1 MSDRLITQATSRLT
15 KVNVVTLLTREEA
28 WSTLDL
34 DTRRELYSMLPV
46 TNDSDFDPD
55 VHPLKTSF
63 AKYIRHFIYE
73 WEQDLAAG
81 RNTAKW
87 QKQAKQATGE
97 RISGAYDDWKE
108 KEREEHWGQKYDPEH
123 FKRTEPRDDILE

>member
-1 MSDRLITQATSRLT
+1 MDIYSVRKSKCLRIRQ
-15 KVNVVTLLTREEA
+15 TLLTREEA
-28 WSTLDL
+28 WTSLDL
-34 DTRRELYSMLPV
+34 DTRRELYRMLPV
-46 TNDSDFDPD
+46 SHDSDFDPD

-81 RNTAKW
+81 RNTGKW

-123 FKRTEPRDDILE
+123 FKKN

>member
-1 MSDRLITQATSRLT
+1 MSDRLISQASSRLT
-15 KVNVVTLLTREEA
+15 KVNLVNLLTREEA
-28 WSTLDL
+28 WSSLDL
-34 DTRRELYSMLPV
+34 DTRRELYRMLPV
-46 TNDSDFDPD
+46 SLSGTDSDPDPD
-55 VHPLKTSF
+55 VHPLKTNY
-63 AKYIRHFIYE
+63 AKYIKHFIYE

-87 QKQAKQATGE
+87 QKQAKQASGE

-123 FKRTEPRDDILE
+123 FKKN